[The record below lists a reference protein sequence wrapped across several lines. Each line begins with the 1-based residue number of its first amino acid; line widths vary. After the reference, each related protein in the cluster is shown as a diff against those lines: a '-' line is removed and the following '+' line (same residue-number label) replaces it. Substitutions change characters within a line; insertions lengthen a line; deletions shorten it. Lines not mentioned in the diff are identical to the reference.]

1 MYGITI
7 FDRIKM
13 PLNWS
18 MIYYGIN
25 TNQLKLEVAQ
35 EFVSRKLECN
45 QQLLEEEMEL
55 LWKIDDK
62 EKVLDLIKKVLN
74 QKKVEN
80 ISYQSK
86 EKVLVALVIE
96 LRRHKKDISELL
108 EKIDMLYEDL
118 EYPSEM
124 DGFISYMPM
133 EENDSTKN
141 ISEHERYRV
150 ILKNIDDFINQK
162 ATKYGLTTVL

>member
-35 EFVSRKLECN
+35 EFASRKLECN

-80 ISYQSK
+80 ISCQSK

-96 LRRHKKDISELL
+96 LRTHKKDISELL
-108 EKIDMLYEDL
+108 EKMDMLYEDL

-133 EENDSTKN
+133 EGSDSTKN